1 MSPEKKTTKKKPV
14 TKAKPATKKKPVAK
28 KPEIKEEKTTK
39 KPEVKKELKVKK
51 PVKKTKPK
59 MNSEEKKKLFAPKI
73 EKVTINIG
81 VGEAGER
88 LKKAETVLNSITGHK
103 PIETLSKTTNKDWGI
118 RKDMPLGCKV
128 TLRGKDANDFLKEA
142 LSTRENKM
150 ADYSFDD
157 EGNLSF
163 GIPDHTLFK
172 SQKYDPNIGIFGMD
186 ISITM
191 QKPGYRIKRRRIQRH
206 RIPHRH
212 RVKKEETK
220 KFFSETF
227 NVEVI
232 E

>member
-1 MSPEKKTTKKKPV
+1 M
-14 TKAKPATKKKPVAK
+14 
-28 KPEIKEEKTTK
+28 
-39 KPEVKKELKVKK
+39 
-51 PVKKTKPK
+51 
-59 MNSEEKKKLFAPKI
+59 LFSPKI

-88 LKKAETVLNSITGHK
+88 LKKAETVLQNITGHK

-118 RKDMPLGCKV
+118 REQMPIGCKV
-128 TLRGKDANDFLKEA
+128 TLRGKDAHEFLKEA
-142 LSTRENKM
+142 LNTRENKM

-157 EGNLSF
+157 QGNLSF

-191 QKPGYRIKRRRIQRH
+191 EKPGYRIKRRRIAR
-206 RIPHRH
+206 RKIPHRYM
-212 RVKKEETK
+212 VQKDETI
-220 KFFSETF
+220 KFFSEKF

-232 E
+232 S